1 MGKNPPTP
9 SINNK
14 KDKQKTKTKQHTK
27 QKQTTQK
34 RKSGVEKVGRRGR
47 DSHHLGWNQS
57 MAHEEPELDN
67 GQCLQVSKSE
77 IKKKEQLLILV
88 YYC

>member
-1 MGKNPPTP
+1 M
-9 SINNK
+9 NK
-14 KDKQKTKTKQHTK
+14 KQKQNNTQNKN
-27 QKQTTQK
+27 KQTTQK
-34 RKSGVEKVGRRGR
+34 RKSGGEKVGRKGR

-88 YYC
+88 Y